1 VLLERERELGE
12 LSSAIAEAQ
21 GGRGC
26 AVGIEAA
33 AGLGKTR
40 LLGEARTLGSEAGL
54 SVLAGRATE
63 LERDFPFALVRQ
75 LLAAEIAGLSDG
87 ERERVFEGATA
98 ARGALG
104 MEEDA
109 GAPDTFAVLHAL
121 YWVTAALAERNP
133 LLLAVDDTHTAD
145 VASLDYLGFLLPRLE
160 ELSVLLVVTARP
172 DESDPAGSFRRVMAD
187 PVVRLMPLAPLSAE
201 ASAILLGEELEAEPA
216 PPFTAA
222 CFEASGGNPFLLRE
236 LSRSAVQRGME
247 PLAENAEQVGELVP
261 ERVAHTVMARIDR
274 LPTEAAAV
282 ARSLAVLGDRSDLRL
297 VAELAGIDPESAAAA
312 ADSLRGGAILDP
324 QPLMRFVHPLVRSA
338 VYADIPAGERGQR
351 HAEAAKA
358 LRRVG
363 ASPEQIATQ
372 LLVSEPQG
380 GAAAVE
386 TLVEAGERAL
396 ASGAPRS
403 AVAYLSR
410 ALREPPSPELRTS
423 VLGPLITASLRA
435 ADHAALASIEADVRA
450 EMDRQPSLRVEWAID
465 LATLMALG
473 ARFEE
478 AGSLLRKAIEI
489 AVDRGEV
496 EKAFQFEAQLR
507 TIGMMGLSQ
516 PEVNLDR
523 YRDQIDPE
531 APGGRLAAALEAGSA
546 AAGGKAGAAADAA
559 KRALGEDGALFA
571 EELDFTA
578 PTLVIFTLLVSDEF
592 EEAQRGAR
600 QALSFALERGATNEI
615 SLARALNGLVS
626 WLGGDLSAAEADL
639 RQGIELARLA
649 GLPPVILMFAPLLV
663 DVLVQRDELQAAAAE
678 LEALGALDGAQLPP
692 IPTFLGIFLARGH
705 WLFEK
710 GDYEAA
716 IADFDR
722 VATLADSVGFGGGPA
737 LMVTAF
743 AVPALLALGRREEA
757 EEWAAGALD
766 TAEQWGPPPGVGGVL
781 AAMAATRSG
790 EERIE
795 MLEEAVRLL
804 DGSLLRASHMAALYD
819 LGVALR
825 RQGRR
830 AEARVPLRE
839 AIDLAR
845 RRGAVLIARRA
856 SEELQATGEKVRSYA
871 PIGAES
877 LTPSER
883 RVAELAASGM
893 TNRQIAQSLFV
904 TVKTVEAHLSA
915 AYDKLDIE
923 SRRQLPAALGNGAA
937 PPA

>member
-1 VLLERERELGE
+1 MLLERERELGE
-12 LSSAIAEAQ
+12 LSSAIAEVTA
-21 GGRGC
+21 GRGS
-26 AVGIEAA
+26 AVAIEAA

-40 LLGEARTLGSEAGL
+40 LLGEARAAGSEAGL

-63 LERDFPFALVRQ
+63 LEQDFPFALVRQ
-75 LLAAEIAGLSDG
+75 LLGAEITRLSEE
-87 ERERVFEGATA
+87 ERERVFEGAIA

-104 MEEDA
+104 MEED
-109 GAPDTFAVLHAL
+109 GRAPDAFAVLHAL

-133 LLLAVDDTHTAD
+133 LLLAVDDAHIAD
-145 VASLDYLGFLLPRLE
+145 AASLDYLAFLLPRLA
-160 ELSVLLVVTARP
+160 ELPVLLVITGRP
-172 DESDPAGSFRRVMAD
+172 DESDPSGGFGRVMAD
-187 PVVRLMPLAPLSAE
+187 PVVRHMTLAPLSAE
-201 ASAILLGEELEAEPA
+201 AATTFLSEELEAEPS
-216 PPFTAA
+216 PPFAAA
-222 CFEASGGNPFLLRE
+222 CFEVSGGNPFLLRE
-236 LSRSAVQRGME
+236 LSRSAVQKGME

-274 LPTEAAAV
+274 LPPEAAAV

-297 VAELAGIDPESAAAA
+297 VAELAGIDPDRAAAA
-312 ADSLRGGAILDP
+312 ADSLRAGAILDP
-324 QPLMRFVHPLVRSA
+324 EPSMRFVHPLVRSA
-338 VYADIPAGERGQR
+338 VYADIPAGERGRR

-358 LRRVG
+358 LRSVD

-372 LLVSEPQG
+372 LLASEPQG

-396 ASGAPRS
+396 STGAPRS

-410 ALREPPSPELRTS
+410 ALREPPSPALRPA
-423 VLGPLITASLRA
+423 VLTPLITASLRA
-435 ADHAALASIEADVRA
+435 ADHAALASIEADVLA
-450 EMDRQPSLRVEWAID
+450 EMERQPSLRIEWAID
-465 LATLMALG
+465 LATFMALG

-478 AGSLLRKAIEI
+478 AASLLKAAIEI
-489 AVDRGEV
+489 AVDRGEM
-496 EKAFQFEAQLR
+496 ERAFQFEAQLR
-507 TIGMMGLSQ
+507 TIGMMLPSR

-523 YRDQIDPE
+523 YRDQIDPDT
-531 APGGRLAAALEAGSA
+531 PGGRLAAALEAGSA
-546 AAGGKAGAAADAA
+546 AAWGNAEEAAEAA
-559 KRALGEDGALFA
+559 KRALGKDGELFA

-578 PTLVIFTLLVSDEF
+578 PTMVIFTLLVSDQF
-592 EEAQRGAR
+592 EVAQRGAR
-600 QALSFALERGATNEI
+600 QALSFALERGATTEI

-649 GLPPVILMFAPLLV
+649 GLPPVILMFAPILV
-663 DVLVQRDELQAAAAE
+663 DVLVQRDELQAAEAE
-678 LEALGALDGAQLPP
+678 LQALGASEGTQLPP
-692 IPTFLGIFLARGH
+692 ILPFMGVYLARGH
-705 WLFEK
+705 WLLEK
-710 GDYEAA
+710 GDPEAA

-722 VATLADSVGFGGGPA
+722 VAALADSGGFGGGPA
-737 LMVTAF
+737 LMAAAYAVTALM
-743 AVPALLALGRREEA
+743 ALDRREEA
-757 EEWAAGALD
+757 QEWATNALSLL
-766 TAEQWGPPPGVGGVL
+766 EQWGPPAGVGAAL

-795 MLEEAVRLL
+795 MLEEAVKLL
-804 DGSLLRASHMAALYD
+804 DGSLLRASHTKALLD

-825 RQGRR
+825 REGRR
-830 AEARVPLRE
+830 ADARVPLRE

-871 PIGAES
+871 PIGVES

-915 AYDKLDIE
+915 AYDKLDIS
-923 SRRQLPAALGNGAA
+923 SRRQLPEALGSDPVA
-937 PPA
+937 